1 MARRMRL
8 PQGRMAASATL
19 RSTFI
24 DGTAMTSPSLPY
36 RATATEA
43 CAWLAQQT
51 GTPWTLARL
60 LEQGGLP
67 YVWLDYS
74 EQWSELFHDGVTRYA
89 APVVFIEDK
98 QHLASGA
105 DDVWLR
111 FTRDSSNIAIE
122 LKAPGLRVPP
132 DGLHFQERDLLR
144 LLKELQH
151 PAPAEA
157 AADKAPVVLPSA
169 LKGLG
174 REQILT
180 AFAGVGKV
188 DLDQGLASGVG
199 IFGDDGA
206 RVRKN
211 SRGGK
216 NSHLWH
222 PVTLAF
228 GLHDVHRVPMAHL
241 KKAFATQPL
250 LREWK
255 ADWLESLRLLGE

>member
-1 MARRMRL
+1 
-8 PQGRMAASATL
+8 
-19 RSTFI
+19 
-24 DGTAMTSPSLPY
+24 MTTISLPY
-36 RATATEA
+36 RATAAEA

-74 EQWSELFHDGVTRYA
+74 DAWAQLFHDGVTRYA

-98 QHLASGA
+98 RHLASGA
-105 DDVWLR
+105 DDVRLR
-111 FTRDSSNIAIE
+111 LTRDSGNIAIE
-122 LKAPGLRVPP
+122 LPAPGMRVSNA
-132 DGLHFQERDLLR
+132 GLHFQERDLLR
-144 LLKELQH
+144 LVKELLQPP
-151 PAPAEA
+151 PAVSET
-157 AADKAPVVLPSA
+157 DKAPFVLPSA
-169 LKGLG
+169 LKGLD
-174 REQILT
+174 REQILI

-188 DLDQGLASGVG
+188 NLEQGLASGVG

-216 NSHLWH
+216 NSHVWH